1 MKKTSV
7 FPWTDYEESQLRR
20 LLGMHPEWSDRTVVN
35 QFMYHCPQQKHTG
48 KAIRSKINTLRPNKC
63 KSKWNAIA
71 HTRLA
76 QMVINKNTYEDMA
89 AEFNTSVAAISHQI
103 GRIKN
108 LGMIQQTP
116 GRQVNPHSRVC
127 LEVSQAAAK
136 PLPLCIKPTEQ
147 VKQLNIDFNQRDA
160 NTKAVTEA
168 SIAAH
173 NKLSSSIRAID
184 LSVENLMSRP
194 RTATEMRTT
203 LAEQEQM
210 WGGTTQELILN
221 QVVQVVD
228 RLAQLMNNTLQ
239 LLNS

>member
-20 LLGMHPEWSDRTVVN
+20 LLGTHPEWPDRTVVN
-35 QFMYHCPQQKHTG
+35 QFMYHCPQQKHTS

-76 QMVINKNTYEDMA
+76 QMVVNNNTYEDMA
-89 AEFNTSVAAISHQI
+89 NEFNTSTAAISHQI

-108 LGMIQQTP
+108 LGLINKTP
-116 GRQVNPHSRVC
+116 GRQIDAHERT
-127 LEVSQAAAK
+127 AK

-147 VKQLNIDFNQRDA
+147 VKQLNFNLNQKSADA
-160 NTKAVTEA
+160 V
-168 SIAAH
+168 AAH

-203 LAEQEQM
+203 LAEAEQM

-228 RLAQLMNNTLQ
+228 HLAQIMNNTLQ
-239 LLNS
+239 LIKEEKCNSIS